1 MTDKTATSE
10 SASKDLDRLRIHE
23 LATRLGIPA
32 SDVMHRAQALD
43 IGVRTVLQSLHHDDL
58 RRVLEDYETPSNGAN
73 GAVPDPDRVAELMTA
88 IGAPQDIDAVVGP
101 AGQEAGDALDSDQTE
116 PADAPGDLA
125 AEIEPAASN
134 ATLEQTEVLFEDNL
148 LDAQSGTSSD
158 MEMAATAVADKAD
171 TSDSETPDER
181 EASQLPTVA
190 GLPDQD
196 VDPDPLPGP
205 AAEAETDPLEA
216 LLEAD
221 TWFPKEVP
229 PTETEVADQSDTDEA
244 ASTWKLP
251 TNQRPRRRAL
261 PMPEPRRPVEIT
273 PEPEQTGDTGKNKSI
288 TKRVLQTLYSWVR
301 AIARAIF
308 GWTLTLTEKVQA
320 RIWGQEHLDR
330 PGGAKQRRR
339 LVAAALVI
347 VAGTAILTTTYAVVN
362 PMHAAESE
370 VIVSTAGVGT
380 SEVGR
385 ELQSFLVVAESQPVL
400 APVAEELD
408 IPLSELR
415 DSFQTEIIGDSAVL
429 RFLVTDP
436 DTERALIINDAIL
449 ASYLEVANR
458 PTDQDQLTFL
468 DTQIAAVRLE
478 LDETAQQLE
487 ALEVTQAIE
496 DATRLTI
503 ETDRS
508 IAQNRL
514 ATFES
519 RLVDLQSSGEP
530 PAGAIS
536 FVETQIAETRETLD
550 ALAAELVALDSPES
564 AASAREAQQLRDA
577 REILREELGQLE
589 ARKVDLGLSQVAGPR
604 VSVLAPAHALDDPVG
619 LTPVRAVALGLLVG
633 GIVAFAYVLL
643 ATQLNKRP

>member
-1 MTDKTATSE
+1 VTDNTATSE
-10 SASKDLDRLRIHE
+10 SARKDLDRLRIHE
-23 LATRLGIPA
+23 LASRLGIPA

-43 IGVRTVLQSLHHDDL
+43 LGVRTVLQSLHHDDL
-58 RRVLEDYETPSNGAN
+58 LRVLEDYETPSNGAN
-73 GAVPDPDRVAELMTA
+73 GAVPDPDRVTELITA
-88 IGAPQDIDAVVGP
+88 IGGPETDRATEDAAEIAEGDQAESTENRTEA
-101 AGQEAGDALDSDQTE
+101 AGTE
-116 PADAPGDLA
+116 PTGVLVEESILDGQPDPQPEAETPEATVSEKAETPESGQLDESEGAELPTAAEPPELA
-125 AEIEPAASN
+125 AEPIDDD
-134 ATLEQTEVLFEDNL
+134 Q
-148 LDAQSGTSSD
+148 
-158 MEMAATAVADKAD
+158 AD
-171 TSDSETPDER
+171 
-181 EASQLPTVA
+181 L
-190 GLPDQD
+190 
-196 VDPDPLPGP
+196 
-205 AAEAETDPLEA
+205 LEA
-216 LLEAD
+216 LLDAD
-221 TWFPKEVP
+221 TWFPKNVAP
-229 PTETEVADQSDTDEA
+229 AATEVAEPSVPDEA
-244 ASTWKLP
+244 VSTWKLP

-261 PMPEPRRPVEIT
+261 PMPEPRQPDVAA
-273 PEPEQTGDTGKNKSI
+273 PEPTHDENSGKKKPI
-288 TKRVLQTLYSWVR
+288 TKRVMTTLYSWLR
-301 AIARAIF
+301 AVASAIF
-308 GWTLTLTEKVQA
+308 SWTLTLTEKVQA

-347 VAGTAILTTTYAVVN
+347 VAGTAVLTTTYAVLN

-429 RFLVTDP
+429 RFLVTDA
-436 DTERALIINDAIL
+436 DAERALVINDAIL
-449 ASYLEVANR
+449 TSYLEVANR
-458 PTDQDQLTFL
+458 PTDQDQLAFL
-468 DTQIAAVRLE
+468 DSQIAAVRLE

-487 ALEVTQAIE
+487 ALEATQAVA

-536 FVETQIAETRETLD
+536 FVETQIVETRETLE
-550 ALAAELVALDSPES
+550 ALAAELATLDSPES
-564 AASAREAQQLRDA
+564 AAAAREAQQLRDA
-577 REILREELGQLE
+577 GEILRSELGQLE
-589 ARKVDLGLSQVAGPR
+589 ARKVDLGLSQIAGPR